1 MWGRPYRVKPRLRGL
16 PKGPSRASARIYTLD
31 AVPIC
36 TGGHREGASLR
47 YSHDLRW
54 LGRKQ
59 SACSATGCHLAISH
73 AHFAHD
79 LLFYTLS
86 YYFFAQHY
94 TYETFISTG
103 LNRCTCKREVIKSS
117 CGLGQSNHK
126 SWPSQNSRPLP
137 FKSPHGPM
145 AQPYRQI
152 FIWHVSFHDPVY
164 KVFTGAYDAWTHFNV
179 VSQGQN
185 LLERT
190 FPLHMTLNSDIYCPV
205 QRACSPSATEQAGK
219 MLWKIVQFATRAVS
233 YGGKSSLPSNV
244 LHPSL
249 RISIDSEDCLL

>member
-1 MWGRPYRVKPRLRGL
+1 M
-16 PKGPSRASARIYTLD
+16 GP
-31 AVPIC
+31 
-36 TGGHREGASLR
+36 
-47 YSHDLRW
+47 
-54 LGRKQ
+54 
-59 SACSATGCHLAISH
+59 
-73 AHFAHD
+73 
-79 LLFYTLS
+79 
-86 YYFFAQHY
+86 
-94 TYETFISTG
+94 
-103 LNRCTCKREVIKSS
+103 
-117 CGLGQSNHK
+117 
-126 SWPSQNSRPLP
+126 WPSL
-137 FKSPHGPM
+137 
-145 AQPYRQI
+145 YRQI

-249 RISIDSEDCLL
+249 RISIDSEDCLLYMAVHMLQLLATMGKRFTKSDVWHIKCRTSEVLVYNPQNAILIGCFALMDTLFVVF

>member
-1 MWGRPYRVKPRLRGL
+1 MYR
-16 PKGPSRASARIYTLD
+16 
-31 AVPIC
+31 
-36 TGGHREGASLR
+36 GASGGGFIALLTR
-47 YSHDLRW
+47 PQMGGEEAKCLLS
-54 LGRKQ
+54 
-59 SACSATGCHLAISH
+59 SATNCHLAISH

-126 SWPSQNSRPLP
+126 SWPSQNSQPLP

-145 AQPYRQI
+145 VQPYRQI

-190 FPLHMTLNSDIYCPV
+190 FPLHMTLNSDICCPV

-233 YGGKSSLPSNV
+233 YGGKSSLPSQRFTPFTSYQHRFWG
-244 LHPSL
+244 LSTTHKMQFSL
-249 RISIDSEDCLL
+249 DVCQPKH